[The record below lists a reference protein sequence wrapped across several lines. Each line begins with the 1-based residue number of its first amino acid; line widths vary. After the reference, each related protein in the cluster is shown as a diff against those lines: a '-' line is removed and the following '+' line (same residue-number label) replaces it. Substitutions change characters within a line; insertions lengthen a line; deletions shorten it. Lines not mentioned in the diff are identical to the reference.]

1 MSICCIG
8 QCLFLCDPY
17 SIELQEMFSFIYD
30 VESVDPWSNAWPRYV
45 YCHSVAFSPKSIF
58 TDSIER
64 QVKTVRTDFYQKPQ
78 QQQLQMRKKLRAIH
92 DQLNQVRTDLYQ
104 ESQQQLE
111 IKKKLRSIRDQLNQA
126 EEVPQ
131 GLLEPWELYEVLG
144 IVRRQIT
151 QRGES
156 RMDFIT
162 CKS

>member
-1 MSICCIG
+1 
-8 QCLFLCDPY
+8 
-17 SIELQEMFSFIYD
+17 
-30 VESVDPWSNAWPRYV
+30 
-45 YCHSVAFSPKSIF
+45 
-58 TDSIER
+58 
-64 QVKTVRTDFYQKPQ
+64 
-78 QQQLQMRKKLRAIH
+78 MRKKLRAIH

-144 IVRRQIT
+144 IVRRQIR

-156 RMDFIT
+156 RMSFIT
-162 CKS
+162 C